1 MKNRIIRKITRKQY
15 ARNRAE
21 VKTSCPEEAFP
32 ALPDGFEPCAPNG
45 RDHRS
50 GFDEHRG
57 LMVEVTKDLNGSFRF
72 RLYQLIEDMEF
83 YWLDDFNNIEGF
95 LRFLDIPEIDSNPDP
110 SR

>member
-1 MKNRIIRKITRKQY
+1 
-15 ARNRAE
+15 
-21 VKTSCPEEAFP
+21 
-32 ALPDGFEPCAPNG
+32 
-45 RDHRS
+45 
-50 GFDEHRG
+50 
-57 LMVEVTKDLNGSFRF
+57 MVEVTKDLNGSFRF